1 MLSDGPSRLNSFLS
15 LELGHQAL
23 RPCGGAPGR
32 VDRHPRGDFVT
43 LLGPSGSGKSTA
55 LMAVAG
61 FVVRIRAPGPF
72 RRSGHHRLP
81 PERRGFGVV
90 FQGYALFPHMS
101 VEENI
106 NYPLRARG
114 VGKAE
119 ASEKV
124 RRALD
129 LVQLGELAGR
139 RPSML
144 SGGQQQRVAI
154 ARALV
159 YEPRLLLLDEPL
171 SALDRKLRGELQ
183 SELKALHARLET
195 TFINVTH
202 DQDEALTL
210 STTVAVLAKGRVM
223 QIGSPAD
230 IYDRP
235 KSDFVAD
242 FIGNANLVQ
251 VSEVETEQDGCRG
264 RLGNTEISF
273 PPRHPITGKDA
284 VLAIRRENLS
294 IASGYVTGRNSLDG
308 TVRDASR
315 VGATLRVAIEVEG
328 VGVLHLVQPATAA
341 PLPSVGD
348 TISVAWDAIDGLHVV
363 RA

>member
-1 MLSDGPSRLNSFLS
+1 MNSFLS
-15 LELGHQAL
+15 LNSVTK
-23 RPCGGAPGR
+23 RYGR
-32 VDRHPRGDFVT
+32 VAALDDVSIDIQRGDFVT

-61 FVVRIRAPGPF
+61 FVVPD
-72 RRSGHHRLP
+72 SGTVLIDGQDITRLP
-81 PERRGFGVV
+81 PEKRGFGVV

-101 VEENI
+101 VAENI
-106 NYPLRARG
+106 NYPLQARG

-124 RRALD
+124 KRALD
-129 LVQLGELAGR
+129 LVQLDGLAER

-195 TFINVTH
+195 TFLNVTH

-251 VSEVETEQDGCRG
+251 VTDIRTGEDVCFG
-264 RLGNTEISF
+264 RLGSTEIRF
-273 PPRHPITGKDA
+273 APRHPITKKTA
-284 VLAIRRENLS
+284 LLAIRRENLS
-294 IASGYVTGRNSLDG
+294 IALGNIAGRNCLEG
-308 TVRDASR
+308 KVRDAAR
-315 VGATLRVAIEVEG
+315 VGATMRVAVEVDT
-328 VGVLHLVQPATAA
+328 VGVLHLTQPFSVV
-341 PLPSVGD
+341 PLPNAGA
-348 TISVAWDAIDGLHVV
+348 TILISWEEADGLHVMP
-363 RA
+363 A

>member
-1 MLSDGPSRLNSFLS
+1 MNPFLS
-15 LELGHQAL
+15 LNSVTK
-23 RPCGGAPGR
+23 RYGR
-32 VDRHPRGDFVT
+32 VAALQDVSIDIQQGDFVT

-61 FVVRIRAPGPF
+61 FVIPD
-72 RRSGHHRLP
+72 SGTVHIDGQDITRLP
-81 PERRGFGVV
+81 PEKRGFGVV
-90 FQGYALFPHMS
+90 FQGYALFPHMT

-106 NYPLRARG
+106 SYPLRARG

-210 STTVAVLAKGRVM
+210 STIVAVLAKGRVM
-223 QIGSPAD
+223 QIGSPED

-235 KSDFVAD
+235 DSDFVAD

-251 VSEVETEQDGCRG
+251 VYEVETELGVCRG
-264 RLGNTEISF
+264 RLGSTGISF
-273 PPRHPITGKDA
+273 LPRHPINGKTA
-284 VLAIRRENLS
+284 TLAIRRESLS
-294 IASGYVTGRNSLDG
+294 IASGDVAGRNSLSG
-308 TVRDASR
+308 KVRDASR
-315 VGATLRVAIEVEG
+315 VGATLRVAVDVVG
-328 VGVLHLVQPATAA
+328 VGVLQLAQPSTVVSVPAA
-341 PLPSVGD
+341 GD
-348 TISVAWDAIDGLHVV
+348 TILVAWDAIDGIHVV
-363 RA
+363 HA